1 MGFFENVTIVN
12 SKLRYVSE
20 ITLKIITQPPMRIAV
35 VFSIFMLLAGFWAC
49 THEPLDPNSP
59 VVPPT
64 SSSNCS
70 ADSVY
75 FTNEV
80 MPIIASNCTM
90 SGCHDAI
97 TQAEDVNL
105 TNYTQIM
112 KYVKAGN
119 ASGSKLYKVMIDS
132 DPNDRMPPLP
142 ASSLSTTQLAKIQKW
157 INQGAK
163 NNACTGGCDTT
174 AFTYTAVIKPMMETK
189 CVGCHKPGNLGGN
202 IDLSTYAATKVVAL
216 NGKLSGSISQQ
227 PGYSPMPQN
236 GAKLRDCEIT
246 QVSKWINA
254 GSLNN

>member
-1 MGFFENVTIVN
+1 MRSAIV
-12 SKLRYVSE
+12 LTV
-20 ITLKIITQPPMRIAV
+20 
-35 VFSIFMLLAGFWAC
+35 FMLIAGFLAC
-49 THEPLDPNSP
+49 THEPPTPNSP

-64 SSSNCS
+64 VNSTCS
-70 ADSVY
+70 PDSVY

-97 TQAEDVNL
+97 TQAEGVNL
-105 TNYTQIM
+105 TNYTNIM

-119 ASGSKLYKVMIDS
+119 ASGSKLYKVMVDS
-132 DPNDRMPPLP
+132 DPGDRMPPP
-142 ASSLSTTQLAKIQKW
+142 PMSPLSATQLAKIQKW

-163 NNACTGGCDTT
+163 NNSCTGGCDTT
-174 AFTYTAVIKPMMETK
+174 AFTYAAVIKPMIDTK

-216 NGKLSGSISQQ
+216 NGKLLGSIAQQ
-227 PGYSPMPQN
+227 PAYSPMPKN
-236 GAKLRDCEIT
+236 GAKLLDCEIT
-246 QVSKWINA
+246 QVRKWINA